1 MFEVPKSMLSQCEIY
16 SSTRKAMIGTM
27 EINQNHKRNID
38 LMKNVAKTKVS
49 ALKHV

>member
-1 MFEVPKSMLSQCEIY
+1 MLSQCEIY